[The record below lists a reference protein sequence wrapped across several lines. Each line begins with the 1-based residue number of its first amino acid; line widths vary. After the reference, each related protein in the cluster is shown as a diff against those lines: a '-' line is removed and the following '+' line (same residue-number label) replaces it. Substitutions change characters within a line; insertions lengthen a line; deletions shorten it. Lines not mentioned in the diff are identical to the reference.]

1 MIAWR
6 NANSLFRCQLNGNRY
21 IVTTHPLA
29 FNLVTHLIE
38 VWKVEIEWQVILWD
52 TIFRGEITGFDDS
65 SDWIAILNWKWQPDV
80 LLNVP
85 LIIILCYMKSKNAE
99 IYLYFIFE
107 STWLSIWMDCENW
120 KKKCRR
126 KCIIC
131 HDTSGPLHVEN

>member
-1 MIAWR
+1 MWVNYNYDQMIAWR

-85 LIIILCYMKSKNAE
+85 LIIILCYMKLNNAVE
-99 IYLYFIFE
+99 KCWNLFILHF
-107 STWLSIWMDCENW
+107 WINLIIHLNGL
-120 KKKCRR
+120 R
-126 KCIIC
+126 KLKEKM
-131 HDTSGPLHVEN
+131 PP